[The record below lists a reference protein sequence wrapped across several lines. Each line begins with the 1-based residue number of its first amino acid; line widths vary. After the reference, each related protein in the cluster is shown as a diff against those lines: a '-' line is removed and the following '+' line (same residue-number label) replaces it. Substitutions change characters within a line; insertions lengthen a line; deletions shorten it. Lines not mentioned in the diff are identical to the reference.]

1 MEDFSSGNDC
11 SRGHNGGNDCSSYVD
26 GTNDDYGW
34 RGDVDDDGSVVH
46 DSFSYECSAG
56 AVRVVVCCDVRS
68 FCVGCF
74 RLADVP

>member
-11 SRGHNGGNDCSSYVD
+11 SSYVD
-26 GTNDDYGW
+26 GGSEVDDAGTGTNDDYGW